1 MVVVVVIVV
10 VVIVVVVIV
19 VVVIVVVVVLVVVQM
34 SGLYRSV
41 MLGKTQFAKS
51 SRGVEEA
58 LVVPCQNATSP
69 FLKDFR
75 RGEHKAIVFDEVS
88 SECIHANKA
97 VFQAN
102 SDTVVLR
109 QSPCQAH
116 IYQKY
121 LYGVAMI
128 CCCNDWLANIHRGN
142 QEEDW
147 LLKNAIVYECTEQMW
162 VE

>member
-19 VVVIVVVVVLVVVQM
+19 VVVIVVVVVVVVVQI

-102 SDTVVLR
+102 SDTVVLG

-116 IYQKY
+116 LRILWQNACIP
-121 LYGVAMI
+121 AMSSCRSDFYFLSEFEKI
-128 CCCNDWLANIHRGN
+128 PTPN
-142 QEEDW
+142 
-147 LLKNAIVYECTEQMW
+147 
-162 VE
+162 

>member
-10 VVIVVVVIV
+10 VAIVVVVIV

-69 FLKDFR
+69 FQTK
-75 RGEHKAIVFDEVS
+75 
-88 SECIHANKA
+88 
-97 VFQAN
+97 
-102 SDTVVLR
+102 TTVLR
-109 QSPCQAH
+109 GPAHTARTEGSRASGSEFVQFGDSHERAHSPH
-116 IYQKY
+116 T
-121 LYGVAMI
+121 
-128 CCCNDWLANIHRGN
+128 N
-142 QEEDW
+142 
-147 LLKNAIVYECTEQMW
+147 
-162 VE
+162 